1 MPHSF
6 DGTQIVV
13 TLVLGIAVAWAVGLW
28 LGQQASDGG
37 RQRRRPMIGPMMGW
51 IAVIAIGLALM
62 GQDRGSVIFVLILVP
77 AIALFQFFVR
87 PR

>member
-6 DGTQIVV
+6 DGTQFVV

-28 LGQQASDGG
+28 LGQQVSDGG
-37 RQRRRPMIGPMMGW
+37 KRRRRPMIGQMMGW

-62 GQDRGSVIFVLILVP
+62 GQDRGSVIFILILVP

>member
-28 LGQQASDGG
+28 LGQQASEGG
-37 RQRRRPMIGPMMGW
+37 RRRRRPMIGPMMGW
-51 IAVIAIGLALM
+51 IALIAIGLALM